1 MEFRVRDKVR
11 IKKGETAGHY
21 GTVTRVETGMFNTF
35 YTVRLD
41 YPRITHP
48 EGKLKEIWDVRCK
61 ASALELIRE
70 VN

>member
-11 IKKGETAGHY
+11 ITKGDASGHY
-21 GTVTRVETGMFNTF
+21 GTVTRVESGVFGTF

-41 YPRITHP
+41 NPRITHP
-48 EGKLKEIWDVRCK
+48 QGRLKETWDVRCT

-70 VN
+70 V